1 MYFFRRLRRILLN
14 ETLFNMSLLFTFAID
29 VGLKFRARDCFRS
42 LLLVHKREKERD
54 KIVFVI
60 KGSVA
65 VNNVLF
71 SGARWKACMFTIIMF
86 TSIKSRSPSQHL
98 HVHTYFSLHSE
109 ILQNILRFVLCLI
122 ILQIIKTNFWII

>member
-60 KGSVA
+60 KESVA

-71 SGARWKACMFTIIMF
+71 SGAHWKACMF

-122 ILQIIKTNFWII
+122 ILQIIKTNFCII